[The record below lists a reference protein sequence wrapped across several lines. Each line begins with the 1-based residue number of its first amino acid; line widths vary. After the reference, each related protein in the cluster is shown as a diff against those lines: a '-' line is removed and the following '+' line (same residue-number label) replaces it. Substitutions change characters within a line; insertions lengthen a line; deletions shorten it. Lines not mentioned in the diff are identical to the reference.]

1 MNPERIRQIVIVGG
15 GTAGWMAAAALSR
28 VLRPGEHTI
37 RLVESDEIGRVGVGE
52 ATIPPIC
59 TFNSLLGIDE
69 NDFLRRTQG
78 TFKLGIEFVNW
89 TRLGHRYLHPF
100 GEFGIDIEAVKF
112 HQFWRKFHLRGEVP
126 DISEYCVPAVACKL
140 GRFARTDPDPRSVLS
155 RLKYAFHFDA
165 SLYARY
171 LREYAE
177 ARGVVRQEGEIV
189 EVQQRGTDGFIE
201 AVKLANGARI
211 EGELFIDC
219 SGFRGLL
226 IEQTLKA
233 GYEDWSK
240 WLPCDRAAAVQCAS
254 GGEFT
259 PYTRATA
266 HGAGWQWR
274 IPLQHRT
281 GNGHVYC
288 SQYLSDDEACAT
300 LLRNLDG
307 RALGEPR
314 ILSFTG
320 GMRRKSWVKNCVAL
334 GLASGFME
342 PLESTSIHLVQA
354 GITRLLALF
363 PERDFDPVEI
373 EEYNKLM
380 RSQYERIRDFI
391 ILHYYATERRDT
403 PFWNYCGTMDIPE
416 TLRHK
421 IELFRHR
428 GRLFQHESELFV
440 DANWVAVLTGQ
451 NILPRSYDPLVDGI
465 DEAAVKRKL
474 EQIRVAIKLT
484 VEALPTHRAFI
495 EKHCAAEPN

>member
-1 MNPERIRQIVIVGG
+1 
-15 GTAGWMAAAALSR
+15 
-28 VLRPGEHTI
+28 
-37 RLVESDEIGRVGVGE
+37 
-52 ATIPPIC
+52 
-59 TFNSLLGIDE
+59 
-69 NDFLRRTQG
+69 
-78 TFKLGIEFVNW
+78 
-89 TRLGHRYLHPF
+89 
-100 GEFGIDIEAVKF
+100 
-112 HQFWRKFHLRGEVP
+112 
-126 DISEYCVPAVACKL
+126 
-140 GRFARTDPDPRSVLS
+140 
-155 RLKYAFHFDA
+155 
-165 SLYARY
+165 
-171 LREYAE
+171 
-177 ARGVVRQEGEIV
+177 
-189 EVQQRGTDGFIE
+189 
-201 AVKLANGARI
+201 
-211 EGELFIDC
+211 
-219 SGFRGLL
+219 
-226 IEQTLKA
+226 
-233 GYEDWSK
+233 
-240 WLPCDRAAAVQCAS
+240 
-254 GGEFT
+254 
-259 PYTRATA
+259 
-266 HGAGWQWR
+266 
-274 IPLQHRT
+274 
-281 GNGHVYC
+281 
-288 SQYLSDDEACAT
+288 
-300 LLRNLDG
+300 
-307 RALGEPR
+307 
-314 ILSFTG
+314 
-320 GMRRKSWVKNCVAL
+320 
-334 GLASGFME
+334 ME